1 MDWLNL
7 QKPLSEL
14 WWNAAG
20 LISIDLVDKILEQA
34 LEELNR
40 SVIKMC
46 NNKTWHFFN
55 HETWNSFNTLTKKF

>member
-14 WWNAAG
+14 WWNATG
-20 LISIDLVDKILEQA
+20 LISIDLVDKILEQT

-46 NNKTWHFFN
+46 NNKT
-55 HETWNSFNTLTKKF
+55 